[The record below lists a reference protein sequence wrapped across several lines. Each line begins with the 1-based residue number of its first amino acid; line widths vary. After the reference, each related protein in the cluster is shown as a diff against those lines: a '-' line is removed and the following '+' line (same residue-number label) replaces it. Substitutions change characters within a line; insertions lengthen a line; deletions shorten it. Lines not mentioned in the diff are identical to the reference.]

1 MTPTRARIKLASLC
15 AWLWLCAA
23 VPAFS
28 QAPFYQGKTI
38 TIVRGSTPG
47 GIGEMRTRAWMNHL
61 KKHVPGNPTVIIEFM
76 PGAGGQK
83 AANHLF
89 RGARADG
96 LVIGALPSGMVPSA
110 ILGESG
116 VQYDLNKFIY
126 LGSPN
131 SASQYVFFTNRKLG
145 LSSLEKLRAYP
156 GLRVG
161 AQTVGHSIY
170 YTGRLFAY
178 LMGLKE
184 PKFVVGYSS
193 PELDVAMINGEL
205 DAMPGVA
212 SNVVKQNA
220 EFIEKGLMDFQA
232 VIEIPRGDKHPR
244 FAKLSELDSFVKT
257 EKERK
262 VLELYRTFRLAG
274 SPFVLPPGTPKE
286 QAEILRE
293 AVRKMYTDREFIA
306 EYQKLT
312 GEEASP
318 LLPDAH
324 EKAIRELPRE
334 PEIVEF
340 YKILGSAQPLPP
352 R

>member
-1 MTPTRARIKLASLC
+1 MTRTRARIKLAALSACLLLFT
-15 AWLWLCAA
+15 AG
-23 VPAFS
+23 PAFS
-28 QAPFYQGKTI
+28 QTPFYQGKTI

-47 GIGEMRTRAWMNHL
+47 GIGEMRTRAWTNHL
-61 KKHVPGNPTVIIEFM
+61 KKHIPGNPTLIIEFM
-76 PGAGGQK
+76 PGAGGMK

-89 RGARADG
+89 RTARADG

-131 SASQYVFFTNRKLG
+131 SASQYIFFTNRKLG
-145 LSSLEKLRAYP
+145 LNSLDKLRAYG

-193 PELDVAMINGEL
+193 PELDVAMVNGEL
-205 DAMPGVA
+205 DAVPGVA

-220 EFIEKGLMDFQA
+220 EFIEKGLMDFHA
-232 VIEIPRGDKHPR
+232 VIEIPRGEKHPR
-244 FAKLSELDSFVKT
+244 FATLPEVDGFAKT

-262 VLELYRTFRLAG
+262 LLELYRTFRLAG

-293 AVRKMYTDREFIA
+293 AVRRMYTDREFIA

-312 GEEASP
+312 GEAASP

-334 PEIVEF
+334 PEIIEL
-340 YKILGSAQPLPP
+340 YKMLGSSQPLPP

>member
-1 MTPTRARIKLASLC
+1 LLLFT
-15 AWLWLCAA
+15 A

-47 GIGEMRTRAWMNHL
+47 GIGEMRTRAWTNHL
-61 KKHVPGNPTVIIEFM
+61 KKHIPGNPTLIIEFM
-76 PGAGGQK
+76 PGAGGKK

-89 RGARADG
+89 RTARADG

-145 LSSLEKLRAYP
+145 LSSVEKLRAYP

-193 PELDVAMINGEL
+193 PELDVAMVNGEL
-205 DAMPGVA
+205 DAVPGVA

-220 EFIEKGLMDFQA
+220 EFIEKGLMDFHA
-232 VIEIPRGDKHPR
+232 VIEIPRGEKHPR
-244 FAKLSELDSFVKT
+244 FAKLAELDSFAKT

-262 VLELYRTFRLAG
+262 LLEMYRTFRLAG

-286 QAEILRE
+286 QTDILRD
-293 AVRKMYTDREFIA
+293 AVTRMYTDREFIA

-340 YKILGSAQPLPP
+340 YKMLGSAQALPP

>member
-1 MTPTRARIKLASLC
+1 
-15 AWLWLCAA
+15 
-23 VPAFS
+23 
-28 QAPFYQGKTI
+28 
-38 TIVRGSTPG
+38 
-47 GIGEMRTRAWMNHL
+47 
-61 KKHVPGNPTVIIEFM
+61 
-76 PGAGGQK
+76 
-83 AANHLF
+83 
-89 RGARADG
+89 
-96 LVIGALPSGMVPSA
+96 
-110 ILGESG
+110 
-116 VQYDLNKFIY
+116 
-126 LGSPN
+126 
-131 SASQYVFFTNRKLG
+131 
-145 LSSLEKLRAYP
+145 
-156 GLRVG
+156 
-161 AQTVGHSIY
+161 
-170 YTGRLFAY
+170 
-178 LMGLKE
+178 MGLKE